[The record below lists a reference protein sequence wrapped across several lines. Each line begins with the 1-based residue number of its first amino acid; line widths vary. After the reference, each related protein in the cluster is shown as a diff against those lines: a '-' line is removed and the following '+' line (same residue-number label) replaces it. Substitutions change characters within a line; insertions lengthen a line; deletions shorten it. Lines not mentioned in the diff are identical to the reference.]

1 MKKNFFK
8 VLLLFTLILC
18 LSFAG
23 CTKSTDKSLTTVRLN
38 EVTRSIFYAPMYVA
52 IKNGYF
58 KDGGINIDL
67 STGEGAD
74 KTMQQVLSKSD
85 DIGFCG
91 PEQVIYIYNKHRKD
105 YPIVFAK
112 LTQKDGSFIVGRHA
126 DKNFTWKSLK
136 GKTVI
141 GGRPGGVPEM
151 AFEYALK
158 QNGLKPGKD
167 VNIITNINF
176 SAVGGAFKGGTG
188 DYATLFEPTGSL
200 LEQSKAGYINASVG
214 SAAGLLPYTCFFT
227 TKSYM
232 NKNPKIIQ
240 NFTNAIYKGQLWMS
254 KHSDKETAEL
264 IKSFFPGSNTALIQ
278 NSIKNYKSID
288 AYASDP
294 VLKKGEMD
302 RLMNIIQ
309 DYDKDLIKTRPPFN
323 TIANEKFAMEAVKK
337 IK

>member
-1 MKKNFFK
+1 MKKAYFK
-8 VLLLFTLILC
+8 LLTLFTLLLC
-18 LSFAG
+18 ITFTG
-23 CTKSTDKSLTTVRLN
+23 CSKPTNSSLTTVRLN

-58 KDGGINIDL
+58 KENGINLDL

-74 KTMQQVLSKSD
+74 KTMQQVLSKSA

-112 LTQKDGSFIVGRHA
+112 LTQKDGSFLVGRHEN
-126 DKNFTWKSLK
+126 KSFTWKSLK

-158 QNGLKPGKD
+158 SNGLKPGKD

-176 SAVGGAFKGGTG
+176 SSVGGAFKGGTG

-200 LEQSKAGYINASVG
+200 LEQSNAGYINASVG
-214 SAAGLLPYTCFFT
+214 TAAGYLPYTCFFT
-227 TKSYM
+227 TKSYI
-232 NKNPKIIQ
+232 NQNPKVIQ
-240 NFTNAIYKGQLWMS
+240 GFTNAIYKGQLWMS
-254 KHSDKETAEL
+254 KHSDQETASL
-264 IKSFFPGSNTALIQ
+264 IKSFFPGSSTTLIQ
-278 NSIKNYKSID
+278 NSIKNYKNID
-288 AYASDP
+288 AYASNP
-294 VLKKGEMD
+294 LLKEEEMNRFMD
-302 RLMNIIQ
+302 IIQ
-309 DYDKDLIKTRPPFN
+309 SYDKDLIKTRPAFN
-323 TIANEKFAMEAVKK
+323 TITNEKFAKEA
-337 IK
+337 IKNIK